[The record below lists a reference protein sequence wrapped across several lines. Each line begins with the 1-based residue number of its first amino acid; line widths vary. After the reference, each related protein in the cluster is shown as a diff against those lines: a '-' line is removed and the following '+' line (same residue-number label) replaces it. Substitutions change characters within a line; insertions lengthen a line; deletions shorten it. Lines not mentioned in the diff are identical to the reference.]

1 MKIKDSKFANMLKN
15 SQFSS
20 YSGIILVII
29 VACIFMNFRSENFLT
44 PNNILNIL
52 RQISVYG
59 ILACGM
65 AFAMMTGGID
75 LTVGSIAGVSGAVTA
90 LFVTRGTMPLIL
102 AMLVSI
108 VLGAIIGLVTGFVI
122 SRTGIPPFIMT
133 LGMQITLRG
142 ACYLICEGK
151 PIGNLPDNLVNLG
164 LGDIGGIPV
173 PIFFMIGSFI
183 VVGIILSRTS
193 FGRSVYAT
201 GGNYQAAFHSGINAK
216 RVVMTAYMISGI
228 CAALAGIILT
238 ARNASAQPT
247 AGNTFE
253 TEAIAACAMGGVSFN
268 GGKGAVVG
276 IFFGA
281 LLMGII
287 NNAMNLMY
295 ISSYWQQVVK
305 GIVIIGSVL
314 YSIYN
319 SRKN

>member
-1 MKIKDSKFANMLKN
+1 MKIKDSKFSKMLKN

-29 VACIFMNFRSENFLT
+29 VVCIFMNFRSENFLT
-44 PNNILNIL
+44 TNNILNIL

-108 VLGAIIGLVTGFVI
+108 ILGAIIGLITGFVI

-151 PIGNLPDNLVNLG
+151 PIGNLPDSLTVLG
-164 LGDIGGIPV
+164 LGDIAGIPV
-173 PIFFMIGSFI
+173 PIFFMLASFI
-183 VVGIILSRTS
+183 IVGIILAKTS

-216 RVVMTAYMISGI
+216 RVVMMAYMISGI

-319 SRKN
+319 SKKN

>member
-1 MKIKDSKFANMLKN
+1 MKIKDSKFSKMLKN

-29 VACIFMNFRSENFLT
+29 VVCIFMNFRSENFLT
-44 PNNILNIL
+44 TNNILNIL

-108 VLGAIIGLVTGFVI
+108 ILGAIIGLITGFVI

-151 PIGNLPDNLVNLG
+151 PIGNLPDSLTVLG
-164 LGDIGGIPV
+164 LGDIAGIPV
-173 PIFFMIGSFI
+173 PIFFMLASFI
-183 VVGIILSRTS
+183 IVGIILAKTS

-216 RVVMTAYMISGI
+216 RVVMMAYMISGI

-305 GIVIIGSVL
+305 GLIIIASVL

-319 SRKN
+319 SKKN

>member
-108 VLGAIIGLVTGFVI
+108 ILGAIIGLITGFVI

-151 PIGNLPDNLVNLG
+151 PIGNLPDSLTILG
-164 LGDIGGIPV
+164 LGDIAGIPV
-173 PIFFMIGSFI
+173 PIFFMLASFI
-183 VVGIILSRTS
+183 IVGIILAKTS

-216 RVVMTAYMISGI
+216 RVVMMAYMISGI

-305 GIVIIGSVL
+305 GLIIIASVL

-319 SRKN
+319 SKKN